1 MSGRLPR
8 RIRRSCPA
16 RVFFALA
23 LGVVL
28 IGVRADA
35 AVGQEDGG
43 VSDFNPEI
51 VTEQTRA
58 DSSALARLEAPGQ
71 VFFTDGFEDESG
83 FEGYLEVRGRDDGRT
98 LRVQNADLVNS
109 GAYSVQFTAPE
120 NSGNSSG
127 SGGSLWFGP
136 EGYDVVYF
144 RRHIRFAPDYD
155 QGNLNHTGGG
165 LAGEL
170 CHQRP
175 ATAHGGHVAV
185 HLERHVGG
193 LHRRVDLGQLGGSA
207 LTANIDVPKHA
218 SADDLSEGIPV
229 TYVPARN
236 TIFLSYGLAV
246 AETRGASHLFIGVNS
261 VDYSGYPDCRPEYLA
276 AFQAMANLATKQ
288 AVEEKHGV
296 IIDAP
301 LITLSKAEIIK
312 AGNELGVDYSL
323 TISCYDPGGDG
334 VSCGHCDACLLR
346 RQGFTDNG
354 LVDPIPYQGQ

>member
-1 MSGRLPR
+1 VGAGESTVA
-8 RIRRSCPA
+8 IRRPSTITNA
-16 RVFFALA
+16 AHDATYTDIRWLDSNI
-23 LGVVL
+23 GIVL
-28 IGVRADA
+28 K
-35 AVGQEDGG
+35 EFS
-43 VSDFNPEI
+43 VSDKIGI
-51 VTEQTRA
+51 V
-58 DSSALARLEAPGQ
+58 LL
-71 VFFTDGFEDESG
+71 
-83 FEGYLEVRGRDDGRT
+83 
-98 LRVQNADLVNS
+98 
-109 GAYSVQFTAPE
+109 
-120 NSGNSSG
+120 
-127 SGGSLWFGP
+127 SGGLDSATVLAIANSRGFACHAVSFRYGQRHQQ
-136 EGYDVVYF
+136 EITSAAQVAARQGAVEHLVVD
-144 RRHIRFAPDYD
+144 I
-155 QGNLNHTGGG
+155 
-165 LAGEL
+165 
-170 CHQRP
+170 
-175 ATAHGGHVAV
+175 
-185 HLERHVGG
+185 
-193 LHRRVDLGQLGGSA
+193 DLGQLGGSA